1 MLNKN
6 TKNDVINQ
14 MIKNISLKRI
24 ANPIDI
30 ANVALFLSSDLSKYI
45 TGQVIRVDGGM

>member
-1 MLNKN
+1 MLKKN
-6 TKNDVINQ
+6 TATETIEK
-14 MIKNISLKRI
+14 MIQNISLRRI

-30 ANVALFLSSDLSKYI
+30 ANVVLFLSSDLSKYI

>member
-6 TKNDVINQ
+6 TASETIEK
-14 MIKNISLKRI
+14 MIQDISLRRI
-24 ANPIDI
+24 AKPIDI
-30 ANVALFLSSDLSKYI
+30 ANVALFLSSDLSNHI